1 MAVFGFFCIADVRDI
16 VNRQSN
22 DHLLIVIPSEQLENE
37 RIQSENRVVLWREL
51 LGQIVLVLGLEH
63 LFEKVLFNGDVDCIG
78 HAFQLPDVLHFEFNI
93 VLKESLAG
101 FEHQVEIVVVE
112 LAAVKRVGSFGF
124 VAA

>member
-1 MAVFGFFCIADVRDI
+1 M
-16 VNRQSN
+16 NRQSN

-51 LGQIVLVLGLEH
+51 LGKIVLVLGLEH

-101 FEHQVEIVVVE
+101 FEHQVEVVVVE
-112 LAAVKRVGSFGF
+112 LAAVQRVGSVGF
-124 VAA
+124 IAA